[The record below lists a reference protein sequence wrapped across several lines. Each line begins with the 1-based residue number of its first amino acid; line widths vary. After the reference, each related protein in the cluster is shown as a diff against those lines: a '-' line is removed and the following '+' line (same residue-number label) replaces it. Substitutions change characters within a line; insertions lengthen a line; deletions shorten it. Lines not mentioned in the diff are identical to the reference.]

1 MPDLKRAE
9 LGAHRHMSSLF
20 SRKTDALL
28 KLVLGVVGA
37 GAVATIGGLMLFQRT
52 PYGTLQNEQIVQP
65 VMFDHRHHVQDDLID
80 CRYCHASVDKAPS
93 AGIPAT
99 EVCLSCHAQVWN
111 KSPLLDAVR
120 ASWFAQKPIRWT
132 RVHKLPDFVYFNHAI
147 HVNKGVGC
155 AECHGRVDQMAAIEQ
170 AQPLTMGWCLDCHRN
185 PQPRLRPLAEITNM
199 AWVPSG
205 DRAALG
211 AELAKQLDVHPK
223 VNCTTCHR

>member
-1 MPDLKRAE
+1 
-9 LGAHRHMSSLF
+9 MSALF
-20 SRKTDALL
+20 TRKTDALL
-28 KLVLGVVGA
+28 KLVLGVLGL
-37 GAVATIGGLMLFQRT
+37 GAVATLGGLMLYWRT
-52 PYGTLQNEQIVQP
+52 PYGTNQNAQIQQP

-120 ASWFAQKPIRWT
+120 ASWFAGQPIRWT

-147 HVNKGVGC
+147 HVNKGIGC
-155 AECHGRVDQMAAIEQ
+155 AECHGRVDQMASVEQ
-170 AQPLTMGWCLDCHRN
+170 VQPLTMGWCLDCHRN
-185 PQPRLRPLAEITNM
+185 PQPRLRPLSEITNM
-199 AWVPSG
+199 AWQPGG
-205 DRAALG
+205 DGAARG
-211 AELAKQLDVHPK
+211 AELAKQLDVHPR